1 MKIAYLCCSRF
12 YGGVEKIVIDSLNE
26 LCKSEQ
32 MALIV
37 PARCEFLQ
45 HLDARVQIYQ
55 YKSRDKRYNPF
66 LFAEIYRFLRSGG
79 FEILHS
85 HGAKAA
91 QIGFV
96 VEKFL
101 SLKLV
106 ATKHNDRKAP
116 VFDRVQNVIAASR
129 KVATTI
135 NHAAK
140 VIYFGIEP
148 RREFVNH
155 EIFARCKDAEG
166 AANINFKDEKNASEG
181 GDTGFDKKKIADARN
196 YSAGEADTSQNAART
211 TFAPQD
217 TAKGTD
223 VSQNMAGAVFASQD
237 TPSRARVSQDRA
249 LDADASQNKT
259 GSVFV
264 SQKGA
269 NAAAENFK
277 FSIVAVGRL
286 DKIKG
291 FDLLI
296 RAASELKFD
305 FELKIYGQGGER
317 QNLQNLIDS
326 LNLRDHVRL
335 GFCDDVAAAL
345 AASHLHVISSR
356 KEGFPVILI
365 EGIFY
370 SPVLISTRVG
380 GISEILSEEFLCEAA
395 DLGVKIDEIYRT
407 YGKSAWAFAQKHAKF
422 KQTLT
427 LQNYI
432 SSLKNYYEE
441 LLCKA

>member
-32 MALIV
+32 AALIV

-45 HLDARVQIYQ
+45 RLDARVQIYQ

-66 LFAEIYRFLRSGG
+66 LFAEIYRFLRSGR

-101 SLKLV
+101 NLKLV

-116 VFDRVQNVIAASR
+116 VFDRVRNVIAASR

-166 AANINFKDEKNASEG
+166 AANRALER
-181 GDTGFDKKKIADARN
+181 KKDARGD
-196 YSAGEADTSQNAART
+196 SAGG
-211 TFAPQD
+211 TFA
-217 TAKGTD
+217 
-223 VSQNMAGAVFASQD
+223 SQNMAGE
-237 TPSRARVSQDRA
+237 ARVSQDRA

-259 GSVFV
+259 SSVFV
-264 SQKGA
+264 SQQGA

-296 RAASELKFD
+296 HAASELKFD

-317 QNLQNLIDS
+317 QNLKNLIDS
-326 LNLRDHVRL
+326 LNLRDRVRL
-335 GFCDDVAAAL
+335 CGFCDDVAAAL
-345 AASHLHVISSR
+345 SASHLHVISSR

-380 GISEILSEEFLCEAA
+380 GISEILSEEFLYEAA

-407 YGKSAWAFAQKHAKF
+407 YGKSVRAFAQKHAGL

-441 LLCKA
+441 LLCEA

>member
-32 MALIV
+32 AALIV

-45 HLDARVQIYQ
+45 RLDARVQIYE

-66 LFAEIYRFLRSGG
+66 LFTEIYRFLRSGG

-101 SLKLV
+101 NLKLV

-116 VFDRVQNVIAASR
+116 VFDRVRNVIAASR

-148 RREFVNH
+148 QQEFANH
-155 EIFARCKDAEG
+155 EILAFCKDTEG
-166 AANINFKDEKNASEG
+166 AANEALKETK
-181 GDTGFDKKKIADARN
+181 DARGD
-196 YSAGEADTSQNAART
+196 SAGAANTSQNMT
-211 TFAPQD
+211 
-217 TAKGTD
+217 GT
-223 VSQNMAGAVFASQD
+223 VFASQD
-237 TPSRARVSQDRA
+237 TPDGASVSQDRA
-249 LDADASQNKT
+249 FDADASQNKT
-259 GSVFV
+259 SSIFV
-264 SQKGA
+264 SQQGVS
-269 NAAAENFK
+269 AAAGNFK

-296 RAASELKFD
+296 HAASELKFD

-326 LNLRDHVRL
+326 LKLQDRVRL
-335 GFCDDVAAAL
+335 CGFCDDVAAAL
-345 AASHLHVISSR
+345 SASHLHVISSR

-380 GISEILSEEFLCEAA
+380 GISEILSEEFLYEAA

-407 YGKSAWAFAQKHAKF
+407 YGKSVRAFAQKHAGL

-432 SSLKNYYEE
+432 NSLKNYYEE
-441 LLCKA
+441 LLCEA

>member
-32 MALIV
+32 TALIV
-37 PARCEFLQ
+37 PDRCEFLQ
-45 HLDARVQIYQ
+45 RLDARVQIYQ

-116 VFDRVQNVIAASR
+116 VFDRVRNVIAASR

-166 AANINFKDEKNASEG
+166 AANRALER
-181 GDTGFDKKKIADARN
+181 KKDARDDST
-196 YSAGEADTSQNAART
+196 SAVG
-211 TFAPQD
+211 APQ
-217 TAKGTD
+217 
-223 VSQNMAGAVFASQD
+223 NIAGAAFASQD
-237 TPSRARVSQDRA
+237 TP

-326 LNLRDHVRL
+326 LKLQDRVRL
-335 GFCDDVAAAL
+335 CGFCDDVAAAL
-345 AASHLHVISSR
+345 SASHLHVISSR

-380 GISEILSEEFLCEAA
+380 GIPEILDEEFLYNVENLS
-395 DLGVKIDEIYRT
+395 DKIYEIYTEYEKFVRDFF
-407 YGKSAWAFAQKHAKF
+407 KKHVGF
-422 KQTLT
+422 RDILR

-432 SSLKNYYEE
+432 TFLKKYYEE
-441 LLCKA
+441 LD

>member
-26 LCKSEQ
+26 LCKSAQ
-32 MALIV
+32 TALIV
-37 PARCEFLQ
+37 PDRCEFLQ
-45 HLDARVQIYQ
+45 RLDARVQIYQ

-96 VEKFL
+96 IEKFL
-101 SLKLV
+101 NLKLV

-116 VFDRVQNVIAASR
+116 VFDRVRNVIAASR

-148 RREFVNH
+148 RPEFANRE
-155 EIFARCKDAEG
+155 IYMRCKDVEG
-166 AANINFKDEKNASEG
+166 AANEAPKETKDACSDSASG
-181 GDTGFDKKKIADARN
+181 
-196 YSAGEADTSQNAART
+196 
-211 TFAPQD
+211 TFAPQ
-217 TAKGTD
+217 
-223 VSQNMAGAVFASQD
+223 NMTGVAFASQD
-237 TPSRARVSQDRA
+237 TP

-335 GFCDDVAAAL
+335 CGFCDDVAAAL
-345 AASHLHVISSR
+345 SASHLHVISSR

-365 EGIFY
+365 EGVFY
-370 SPVLISTRVG
+370 SPVLISTRAG
-380 GISEILSEEFLCEAA
+380 GISEILSEEFLCEAV
-395 DLGVKIDEIYRT
+395 DLGAKIDEIYRT
-407 YGKSAWAFAQKHAKF
+407 YGKYARAFAQKHAKF

-441 LLCKA
+441 LLCEA

>member
-26 LCKSEQ
+26 LCKSEHA
-32 MALIV
+32 ALIV
-37 PARCEFLQ
+37 PDRCEFLQ
-45 HLDARVQIYQ
+45 RLDARVQIYQ

-116 VFDRVQNVIAASR
+116 VFDRVRNVIAASY

-148 RREFVNH
+148 RQEFANH
-155 EIFARCKDAEG
+155 EIFARCKDADG
-166 AANINFKDEKNASEG
+166 TANMAPEETK
-181 GDTGFDKKKIADARN
+181 DARGD
-196 YSAGEADTSQNAART
+196 SAGG
-211 TFAPQD
+211 TFA
-217 TAKGTD
+217 
-223 VSQNMAGAVFASQD
+223 SQNMAGTVFASQD
-237 TPSRARVSQDRA
+237 TPSGGRVSQDTA
-249 LDADASQNKT
+249 FNADASQNKT
-259 GSVFV
+259 SSAFV

-269 NAAAENFK
+269 SAAAENFK

-326 LNLRDHVRL
+326 LNLQDRVRL
-335 GFCDDVAAAL
+335 CGFCDDVAAAL
-345 AASHLHVISSR
+345 SASHLHVISSR

-380 GISEILSEEFLCEAA
+380 GISEILSEEFLYEAA
-395 DLGVKIDEIYRT
+395 DLGAKIDEIYRT
-407 YGKSAWAFAQKHAKF
+407 YGKSARAFAQKRAGL

-432 SSLKNYYEE
+432 NSLKNYYEE
-441 LLCKA
+441 LLCEA

>member
-32 MALIV
+32 TALIV
-37 PARCEFLQ
+37 PDRCEFLQ
-45 HLDARVQIYQ
+45 RLDARVQIYQ

-116 VFDRVQNVIAASR
+116 VFDRVRNVIAASR

-148 RREFVNH
+148 RREFANH
-155 EIFARCKDAEG
+155 EILARCKDVDDT
-166 AANINFKDEKNASEG
+166 ANMAPKETK
-181 GDTGFDKKKIADARN
+181 DARGD
-196 YSAGEADTSQNAART
+196 SAGTADTSQNMTGAA
-211 TFAPQD
+211 
-217 TAKGTD
+217 
-223 VSQNMAGAVFASQD
+223 FASQD
-237 TPSRARVSQDRA
+237 TP

-269 NAAAENFK
+269 NAVAENFK

-296 RAASELKFD
+296 HAASELKFD

-326 LNLRDHVRL
+326 LNLQDRVRL
-335 GFCDDVAAAL
+335 CGFCDDVAAAL
-345 AASHLHVISSR
+345 SASHLHVISSR

-370 SPVLISTRVG
+370 SPVLISTRAG
-380 GISEILSEEFLCEAA
+380 GISEILSEEFLCEAE
-395 DLGVKIDEIYRT
+395 DLGAKIDEIYRT
-407 YGKSAWAFAQKHAKF
+407 YGKSARAFAQKHAGL

-441 LLCKA
+441 LLCEA

>member
-32 MALIV
+32 TALIV
-37 PARCEFLQ
+37 PDRCEFLQ
-45 HLDARVQIYQ
+45 RLDARVQIYQ

-66 LFAEIYRFLRSGG
+66 LFVEIYRFLRSGG

-116 VFDRVQNVIAASR
+116 VFDRVRNVIAASR

-148 RREFVNH
+148 RREFTNH
-155 EIFARCKDAEG
+155 EIFARCKDTEG
-166 AANINFKDEKNASEG
+166 AANEASKETKDAC
-181 GDTGFDKKKIADARN
+181 GD
-196 YSAGEADTSQNAART
+196 SAGVAGA
-211 TFAPQD
+211 
-217 TAKGTD
+217 
-223 VSQNMAGAVFASQD
+223 SQNMTGVAFASQD
-237 TPSRARVSQDRA
+237 TPGGASMSQDRA
-249 LDADASQNKT
+249 FDADASQKKAS
-259 GSVFV
+259 SVFV
-264 SQKGA
+264 SQQGA
-269 NAAAENFK
+269 SAESENFK

-326 LNLRDHVRL
+326 LNLQDRVRL
-335 GFCDDVAAAL
+335 CGFCDDVAAAL
-345 AASHLHVISSR
+345 AAAHLHVISSR

-370 SPVLISTRVG
+370 SPVLISTRAG
-380 GISEILSEEFLCEAA
+380 GIPEILDEEFLYNTENLS
-395 DLGVKIDEIYRT
+395 DKIYEIYT
-407 YGKSAWAFAQKHAKF
+407 EYEKF
-422 KQTLT
+422 VRDFFKKPVGFRDILR

-432 SSLKNYYEE
+432 TFLKKYYEE
-441 LLCKA
+441 LD

>member
-32 MALIV
+32 TALIV

-45 HLDARVQIYQ
+45 RLDARVQIYQ

-116 VFDRVQNVIAASR
+116 VFNRVRNVIAASR

-148 RREFVNH
+148 RREFANH
-155 EIFARCKDAEG
+155 EIFACCKDAEG
-166 AANINFKDEKNASEG
+166 AANRALERKKDERGDSAGTTDTLQNTAGVAFVPQDTPGGASMSQDRVFDASMSQKNAS
-181 GDTGFDKKKIADARN
+181 TA
-196 YSAGEADTSQNAART
+196 AG
-211 TFAPQD
+211 
-217 TAKGTD
+217 
-223 VSQNMAGAVFASQD
+223 
-237 TPSRARVSQDRA
+237 
-249 LDADASQNKT
+249 
-259 GSVFV
+259 
-264 SQKGA
+264 
-269 NAAAENFK
+269 NFK

-296 RAASELKFD
+296 RAVSELKFD

-326 LNLRDHVRL
+326 LNLKDHVRL
-335 GFCDDVAAAL
+335 CGFCDDVAAVL
-345 AASHLHVISSR
+345 STSHLHVISSR

-370 SPVLISTRVG
+370 SPVLISTRAG

-395 DLGVKIDEIYRT
+395 DLGAKIDEIYRT
-407 YGKSAWAFAQKHAKF
+407 YGKYARAFAQKHAVL

-441 LLCKA
+441 LLCEA

>member
-26 LCKSEQ
+26 LCKSEHA
-32 MALIV
+32 ALIV
-37 PARCEFLQ
+37 PDRCEFLQ
-45 HLDARVQIYQ
+45 RLDARVQIYQ

-66 LFAEIYRFLRSGG
+66 LFVEIYRFLRSGG

-116 VFDRVQNVIAASR
+116 VFDRVRNVIAASR

-148 RREFVNH
+148 RREFVNY
-155 EIFARCKDAEG
+155 EICTRCKDTED
-166 AANINFKDEKNASEG
+166 AANRVLERKKDER
-181 GDTGFDKKKIADARN
+181 GD
-196 YSAGEADTSQNAART
+196 SAGTADT
-211 TFAPQD
+211 
-217 TAKGTD
+217 
-223 VSQNMAGAVFASQD
+223 SQNMAGAAFASQD
-237 TPSRARVSQDRA
+237 TPSEARVSQDRA
-249 LDADASQNKT
+249 LDADASLNKT

-264 SQKGA
+264 SQQGVS
-269 NAAAENFK
+269 AAAENFK

-296 RAASELKFD
+296 RAVSELKFD

-326 LNLRDHVRL
+326 LKLQDRVRL
-335 GFCDDVAAAL
+335 CGFCDDVAAAL
-345 AASHLHVISSR
+345 SASHLHVISSR

-380 GISEILSEEFLCEAA
+380 GISEILSEEFLYEAA

-407 YGKSAWAFAQKHAKF
+407 YGKYVRAFAQKHAEF

-432 SSLKNYYEE
+432 NSLKNYYEE
-441 LLCKA
+441 LLCEA

>member
-32 MALIV
+32 VALIV

-45 HLDARVQIYQ
+45 RLDARVQIYQ

-66 LFAEIYRFLRSGG
+66 LFAEIYRFLRSSG

-96 VEKFL
+96 IEKFL
-101 SLKLV
+101 NLKLV

-116 VFDRVQNVIAASR
+116 VFDRVRNVIAASR

-148 RREFVNH
+148 RQEFANRE
-155 EIFARCKDAEG
+155 IYARCKDAEG
-166 AANINFKDEKNASEG
+166 AANRALERKKDACGDSDDAAGAS
-181 GDTGFDKKKIADARN
+181 
-196 YSAGEADTSQNAART
+196 
-211 TFAPQD
+211 QD
-217 TAKGTD
+217 
-223 VSQNMAGAVFASQD
+223 MAGAAFASQD
-237 TPSRARVSQDRA
+237 TP

-296 RAASELKFD
+296 RAVSELKFN

-326 LNLRDHVRL
+326 LKLQDRVRL
-335 GFCDDVAAAL
+335 CGFCDDVAAAL

-370 SPVLISTRVG
+370 SPVLISTHVG
-380 GISEILSEEFLCEAA
+380 GISEILSEEFLYEAA
-395 DLGVKIDEIYRT
+395 DLGAKIDEIYRT
-407 YGKSAWAFAQKHAKF
+407 YGKYARTFAQKHAKF

-441 LLCKA
+441 LLCEA

>member
-32 MALIV
+32 AALIV
-37 PARCEFLQ
+37 PDRCEFLQ
-45 HLDARVQIYQ
+45 RLDARVQIYQ

-66 LFAEIYRFLRSGG
+66 LFTEIYRFLRSGG

-116 VFDRVQNVIAASR
+116 VFDRVRNVIAASR

-148 RREFVNH
+148 RREFANH
-155 EIFARCKDAEG
+155 EILARCKDAEG
-166 AANINFKDEKNASEG
+166 AANRALER
-181 GDTGFDKKKIADARN
+181 KKDARGD
-196 YSAGEADTSQNAART
+196 SAGG
-211 TFAPQD
+211 TFA
-217 TAKGTD
+217 
-223 VSQNMAGAVFASQD
+223 SQNMAGE
-237 TPSRARVSQDRA
+237 ARVSQDRA

-264 SQKGA
+264 SQQGA
-269 NAAAENFK
+269 SAAAENFK

-326 LNLRDHVRL
+326 LKLQDRVRL
-335 GFCDDVAAAL
+335 CGFCDDVAAAL

-380 GISEILSEEFLCEAA
+380 GISEILSEEFLYEPAN
-395 DLGVKIDEIYRT
+395 LGAKIDEIYRT
-407 YGKSAWAFAQKHAKF
+407 YGKSVRAFAQKHAKF

-432 SSLKNYYEE
+432 NSLKNYYEE

>member
-32 MALIV
+32 VALIV
-37 PARCEFLQ
+37 PDRCEFLQ
-45 HLDARVQIYQ
+45 RLDARVQIYQ

-66 LFAEIYRFLRSGG
+66 LFVEIYRFLRSGG

-116 VFDRVQNVIAASR
+116 VFDRVRNVIAASR

-135 NHAAK
+135 NHSAK

-166 AANINFKDEKNASEG
+166 AANRALERKKDERGDSASAVG
-181 GDTGFDKKKIADARN
+181 A
-196 YSAGEADTSQNAART
+196 SQ
-211 TFAPQD
+211 D
-217 TAKGTD
+217 
-223 VSQNMAGAVFASQD
+223 MAGAAFASQGA
-237 TPSRARVSQDRA
+237 PSEARVSQDRA

-259 GSVFV
+259 SGVFV
-264 SQKGA
+264 SQQGA
-269 NAAAENFK
+269 SAAAENFK

-326 LNLRDHVRL
+326 LKLQDRVQL
-335 GFCDDVAAAL
+335 CGFCDDVAAAL
-345 AASHLHVISSR
+345 SASHLHVISSR

-380 GISEILSEEFLCEAA
+380 GISEILSEEFLYEAA
-395 DLGVKIDEIYRT
+395 DLGAKIDEIYRT
-407 YGKSAWAFAQKHAKF
+407 YGKYARAFAQKHAKF

>member
-32 MALIV
+32 AALIV
-37 PARCEFLQ
+37 PDRCEFLQ
-45 HLDARVQIYQ
+45 RLDARVQIYQ

-66 LFAEIYRFLRSGG
+66 LFVEIYRFLRSGG

-116 VFDRVQNVIAASR
+116 VFDRVRNVIAASR

-135 NHAAK
+135 NHVAK

-148 RREFVNH
+148 RREFANH
-155 EIFARCKDAEG
+155 EILARCKDAEG
-166 AANINFKDEKNASEG
+166 AANMAPKETKNAC
-181 GDTGFDKKKIADARN
+181 GD
-196 YSAGEADTSQNAART
+196 SASAM
-211 TFAPQD
+211 FA
-217 TAKGTD
+217 
-223 VSQNMAGAVFASQD
+223 SQNMVGATFASQN
-237 TPSRARVSQDRA
+237 TPSGARVSQDRA
-249 LDADASQNKT
+249 LDADSSQNKT
-259 GSVFV
+259 SNVFV
-264 SQKGA
+264 SQQGA
-269 NAAAENFK
+269 SAAAENFK

-305 FELKIYGQGGER
+305 FELKIYGQGDER

-326 LNLRDHVRL
+326 LKLQDRVRL
-335 GFCDDVAAAL
+335 CGFCDDVAAAL
-345 AASHLHVISSR
+345 SASHLHVISSR

-370 SPVLISTRVG
+370 SPVLISTRAG

-395 DLGVKIDEIYRT
+395 DLGAKIDEIYCT
-407 YGKSAWAFAQKHAKF
+407 YGKSARAFAQKHAGL

-441 LLCKA
+441 LLCEA

>member
-32 MALIV
+32 AALIV

-45 HLDARVQIYQ
+45 RLDARVQIYQ

-116 VFDRVQNVIAASR
+116 VFDRVRNVIAASR

-148 RREFVNH
+148 RREFANH
-155 EIFARCKDAEG
+155 EILARCKGAEG
-166 AANINFKDEKNASEG
+166 AVNRALERKKDER
-181 GDTGFDKKKIADARN
+181 DD
-196 YSAGEADTSQNAART
+196 SAGG
-211 TFAPQD
+211 TFA
-217 TAKGTD
+217 
-223 VSQNMAGAVFASQD
+223 SQNMAGAAFASQD
-237 TPSRARVSQDRA
+237 AA
-249 LDADASQNKT
+249 FDADASQNKT
-259 GSVFV
+259 SSVFV
-264 SQKGA
+264 SQQSA
-269 NAAAENFK
+269 NAEPENFK

-305 FELKIYGQGGER
+305 FELQIYGQGSER

-326 LNLRDHVRL
+326 LKLQDHVRL
-335 GFCDDVAAAL
+335 CGFCDDVAAAL
-345 AASHLHVISSR
+345 SASHLHVISSR

-380 GISEILSEEFLCEAA
+380 GISEILSEEFLYEAA
-395 DLGVKIDEIYRT
+395 DLGAKIDEIYRT
-407 YGKSAWAFAQKHAKF
+407 YGKYARTFAQKHAKF
-422 KQTLT
+422 RQTLT

-441 LLCKA
+441 LLCEA

>member
-32 MALIV
+32 TALIV

-45 HLDARVQIYQ
+45 RLDARVQIYE

-66 LFAEIYRFLRSGG
+66 LFVEIYRFLRSGG

-101 SLKLV
+101 NLKLV

-116 VFDRVQNVIAASR
+116 VFDRVRNVIAASR

-148 RREFVNH
+148 RREFANH
-155 EIFARCKDAEG
+155 EILARCKDTES
-166 AANINFKDEKNASEG
+166 AANEAIKEIKNARS
-181 GDTGFDKKKIADARN
+181 D
-196 YSAGEADTSQNAART
+196 SAS
-211 TFAPQD
+211 
-217 TAKGTD
+217 TAG
-223 VSQNMAGAVFASQD
+223 VSQNMAGVAFSSQNTPGGAD
-237 TPSRARVSQDRA
+237 TSQDRA
-249 LDADASQNKT
+249 FDADVSQNKT

-264 SQKGA
+264 SQQGA
-269 NAAAENFK
+269 SAAAENFK

-296 RAASELKFD
+296 RAASELKFN

-326 LNLRDHVRL
+326 LNLQDRVRL
-335 GFCDDVAAAL
+335 CGFCDDVAAAL
-345 AASHLHVISSR
+345 SASHLHVISSR

-380 GISEILSEEFLCEAA
+380 GISEILSEEFLYEPAN
-395 DLGVKIDEIYRT
+395 LGAKIDEIYRT
-407 YGKSAWAFAQKHAKF
+407 YGKYARAFAQKHAKF

-441 LLCKA
+441 LLCEA

>member
-32 MALIV
+32 AALIV

-45 HLDARVQIYQ
+45 RLDARVQIYQ

-101 SLKLV
+101 NLKLV

-116 VFDRVQNVIAASR
+116 VFDRVRNVIAASR

-148 RREFVNH
+148 RQEFVNH
-155 EIFARCKDAEG
+155 EILARCKDAEG
-166 AANINFKDEKNASEG
+166 AANMAPKEATCD
-181 GDTGFDKKKIADARN
+181 D
-196 YSAGEADTSQNAART
+196 SAGG
-211 TFAPQD
+211 TFA
-217 TAKGTD
+217 
-223 VSQNMAGAVFASQD
+223 SQNMTGIVFASQD
-237 TPSRARVSQDRA
+237 TP

-259 GSVFV
+259 SSVFV
-264 SQKGA
+264 SQQGA

-296 RAASELKFD
+296 HAASELKFD

-317 QNLQNLIDS
+317 QNLKNLIDS
-326 LNLRDHVRL
+326 LNLRDRVRL
-335 GFCDDVAAAL
+335 CGFCDDVAAAL
-345 AASHLHVISSR
+345 SASHLHVISSR

-395 DLGVKIDEIYRT
+395 DLGAKINEIYRA
-407 YGKSAWAFAQKHAKF
+407 YGKYARAFAQKHAGL

-432 SSLKNYYEE
+432 SLLKNYYEE
-441 LLCKA
+441 LLCEA

>member
-32 MALIV
+32 AALIV

-45 HLDARVQIYQ
+45 RLDARVQIYQ

-101 SLKLV
+101 NLKLV

-148 RREFVNH
+148 RREFANS
-155 EIFARCKDAEG
+155 EIYVRCKDAEG
-166 AANINFKDEKNASEG
+166 GASEAPEE
-181 GDTGFDKKKIADARN
+181 TKDARGD
-196 YSAGEADTSQNAART
+196 SAGVAGA
-211 TFAPQD
+211 
-217 TAKGTD
+217 
-223 VSQNMAGAVFASQD
+223 SQNMTGVAFASQD
-237 TPSRARVSQDRA
+237 TPGGTGVSQDRA
-249 LDADASQNKT
+249 FDASM
-259 GSVFV
+259 
-264 SQKGA
+264 SQKNA
-269 NAAAENFK
+269 NAEAGNFK
-277 FSIVAVGRL
+277 FNIVAVGRL

-296 RAASELKFD
+296 RAVNELKFD

-326 LNLRDHVRL
+326 LNLQDHVRL
-335 GFCDDVAAAL
+335 CGFCDDVAAAL

-380 GISEILSEEFLCEAA
+380 GISEILSEEFLYEAA
-395 DLGVKIDEIYRT
+395 DLGAKIDEIYRD
-407 YGKSAWAFAQKHAKF
+407 YGKYVHAFAQKHAGL

-441 LLCKA
+441 LLCEA

>member
-32 MALIV
+32 AALIV

-45 HLDARVQIYQ
+45 RLDARVQIYE

-101 SLKLV
+101 NLKLV

-116 VFDRVQNVIAASR
+116 VFDRVRNVIAASR

-155 EIFARCKDAEG
+155 EILARCKDTEG
-166 AANINFKDEKNASEG
+166 AANEALKEIKNAR
-181 GDTGFDKKKIADARN
+181 GD
-196 YSAGEADTSQNAART
+196 SAG
-211 TFAPQD
+211 
-217 TAKGTD
+217 
-223 VSQNMAGAVFASQD
+223 VAGASQD
-237 TPSRARVSQDRA
+237 TPSAAFASQDTLSGARVSQDRA
-249 LDADASQNKT
+249 FDADASQNKT
-259 GSVFV
+259 SSVFV
-264 SQKGA
+264 SQQGVNTEA
-269 NAAAENFK
+269 GNFK

-326 LNLRDHVRL
+326 LKLQDHVRL
-335 GFCDDVAAAL
+335 CGFCDDVAAAL
-345 AASHLHVISSR
+345 AAAHLHVISSR

-370 SPVLISTRVG
+370 SPVLISTRAG

-395 DLGVKIDEIYRT
+395 DLGAKIDEIYRA
-407 YGKSAWAFAQKHAKF
+407 YGKYARAFAQKHAVL

-441 LLCKA
+441 LLCEA

>member
-26 LCKSEQ
+26 LCKSEHT
-32 MALIV
+32 ALIV
-37 PARCEFLQ
+37 PDRCEFLQ
-45 HLDARVQIYQ
+45 RLDARVQIYE

-148 RREFVNH
+148 QQEFANH

-166 AANINFKDEKNASEG
+166 AANVASKKTKG
-181 GDTGFDKKKIADARN
+181 ARGD
-196 YSAGEADTSQNAART
+196 SAGTADTSQ
-211 TFAPQD
+211 D
-217 TAKGTD
+217 TPGVA
-223 VSQNMAGAVFASQD
+223 FASQD
-237 TPSRARVSQDRA
+237 TPDRASVSQDRA

-259 GSVFV
+259 SSVFV
-264 SQKGA
+264 SQQGA
-269 NAAAENFK
+269 NAAAGNFK

-296 RAASELKFD
+296 RAASELKFN

-326 LNLRDHVRL
+326 LKLQDRVRL
-335 GFCDDVAAAL
+335 CGFCDDVAAAL

-395 DLGVKIDEIYRT
+395 DLGAKIDEIYRT
-407 YGKSAWAFAQKHAKF
+407 YGKYAWAFAQKHAVL

-441 LLCKA
+441 LLCEA

>member
-26 LCKSEQ
+26 LCKSEHA
-32 MALIV
+32 ALIV
-37 PARCEFLQ
+37 PDRCEFLQ
-45 HLDARVQIYQ
+45 RLDARVQIYE

-101 SLKLV
+101 NLKLV

-116 VFDRVQNVIAASR
+116 VFDRVRNVIAASR

-166 AANINFKDEKNASEG
+166 AANRALEGEKDAC
-181 GDTGFDKKKIADARN
+181 GD
-196 YSAGEADTSQNAART
+196 SACVAG
-211 TFAPQD
+211 
-217 TAKGTD
+217 
-223 VSQNMAGAVFASQD
+223 VSQNMAGVAFASQNMAGEA
-237 TPSRARVSQDRA
+237 SVSQDRA
-249 LDADASQNKT
+249 FDADVSQNKT
-259 GSVFV
+259 SIVFV
-264 SQKGA
+264 SQQGA
-269 NAAAENFK
+269 SAAAENFK

-326 LNLRDHVRL
+326 LNLQDRVRL
-335 GFCDDVAAAL
+335 CGFCDDVAAAL
-345 AASHLHVISSR
+345 SASHLHVISSR

-395 DLGVKIDEIYRT
+395 DLGAKIDEIYRT
-407 YGKSAWAFAQKHAKF
+407 YGEYARAFAQKHAGF

-441 LLCKA
+441 LLCEA

>member
-32 MALIV
+32 TALIV

-45 HLDARVQIYQ
+45 SLDARVQIYQ

-116 VFDRVQNVIAASR
+116 VFDRVRNVIAASR

-148 RREFVNH
+148 RPEFVNR
-155 EIFARCKDAEG
+155 EIFARCKDTEG
-166 AANINFKDEKNASEG
+166 AANVAPKETNGAR
-181 GDTGFDKKKIADARN
+181 GD
-196 YSAGEADTSQNAART
+196 SAGVA
-211 TFAPQD
+211 
-217 TAKGTD
+217 G
-223 VSQNMAGAVFASQD
+223 VSQNMADAAFALQD
-237 TPSRARVSQDRA
+237 MPGGVGVLQDRA
-249 LDADASQNKT
+249 FDASM
-259 GSVFV
+259 
-264 SQKGA
+264 SQKNA

-296 RAASELKFD
+296 RAASELKFN

-317 QNLQNLIDS
+317 QNLQNLID
-326 LNLRDHVRL
+326 LLKLQDRVRL
-335 GFCDDVAAAL
+335 CGFCDDVAAAL
-345 AASHLHVISSR
+345 SASHLHVISSR

-380 GISEILSEEFLCEAA
+380 GISEILSEEFLYEAA
-395 DLGVKIDEIYRT
+395 DLSDKIDEIYRT
-407 YGKSAWAFAQKHAKF
+407 YGKYAQAFAQKHAGL

-441 LLCKA
+441 LLCEA

>member
-32 MALIV
+32 AALIV
-37 PARCEFLQ
+37 PDRCEFLQ
-45 HLDARVQIYQ
+45 RLDARVQIYE

-116 VFDRVQNVIAASR
+116 VFDRVRNVIAASR

-166 AANINFKDEKNASEG
+166 AANRALER
-181 GDTGFDKKKIADARN
+181 KKDARDD
-196 YSAGEADTSQNAART
+196 SASAVG
-211 TFAPQD
+211 APQ
-217 TAKGTD
+217 
-223 VSQNMAGAVFASQD
+223 NIAGAAFASQD
-237 TPSRARVSQDRA
+237 TP

-259 GSVFV
+259 SSVFV

-269 NAAAENFK
+269 NTAAENFK

-317 QNLQNLIDS
+317 QNLQNLINS
-326 LNLRDHVRL
+326 LNLQDRVRL
-335 GFCDDVAAAL
+335 CGFCDDVAAAL

-380 GISEILSEEFLCEAA
+380 GIPEILDEEFLYNVENLS
-395 DLGVKIDEIYRT
+395 DKIYEIYTEYEKFVRDFF
-407 YGKSAWAFAQKHAKF
+407 KKHVGF
-422 KQTLT
+422 RDILR

-432 SSLKNYYEE
+432 TFLKKYYEE
-441 LLCKA
+441 LD

>member
-26 LCKSEQ
+26 LCKSEHT
-32 MALIV
+32 ALIV
-37 PARCEFLQ
+37 PDRCEFLQ
-45 HLDARVQIYQ
+45 RLDARVQIYQ

-66 LFAEIYRFLRSGG
+66 LFAEIYRFLHSGG

-101 SLKLV
+101 NLKLV

-116 VFDRVQNVIAASR
+116 VFDRVRNVIAASR

-155 EIFARCKDAEG
+155 EILARCKDAEG
-166 AANINFKDEKNASEG
+166 AANVAPKETK
-181 GDTGFDKKKIADARN
+181 DARGD
-196 YSAGEADTSQNAART
+196 SAGVAGA
-211 TFAPQD
+211 
-217 TAKGTD
+217 
-223 VSQNMAGAVFASQD
+223 SQNMAGVAFASQD
-237 TPSRARVSQDRA
+237 TPGVARVSQDRA

-259 GSVFV
+259 SSVFV
-264 SQKGA
+264 SQQGA
-269 NAAAENFK
+269 NAAAGNFK

-326 LNLRDHVRL
+326 LKLQDRVRL
-335 GFCDDVAAAL
+335 CGFCDDVAAVL

-380 GISEILSEEFLCEAA
+380 GIPEILDEEFLYNVENLS
-395 DLGVKIDEIYRT
+395 DKIYEIYT
-407 YGKSAWAFAQKHAKF
+407 EYEKFVGDFCKKHVGF
-422 KQTLT
+422 RDILR

-432 SSLKNYYEE
+432 TFLKKYYEE
-441 LLCKA
+441 LD

>member
-1 MKIAYLCCSRF
+1 MRIAYLCCSRF

-32 MALIV
+32 AALIV

-45 HLDARVQIYQ
+45 RLDARVQIYQ

-66 LFAEIYRFLRSGG
+66 LFAEIYRFLRSGR

-101 SLKLV
+101 NLKLV

-116 VFDRVQNVIAASR
+116 VFDRVRNVIAASR

-166 AANINFKDEKNASEG
+166 AANRALER
-181 GDTGFDKKKIADARN
+181 KKDARGD
-196 YSAGEADTSQNAART
+196 SAGG
-211 TFAPQD
+211 TFA
-217 TAKGTD
+217 
-223 VSQNMAGAVFASQD
+223 SQNMAGE
-237 TPSRARVSQDRA
+237 ARVSQDRA

-259 GSVFV
+259 SSVFV
-264 SQKGA
+264 SQQGA

-296 RAASELKFD
+296 HAASELKFD

-317 QNLQNLIDS
+317 QNLKNLIDS
-326 LNLRDHVRL
+326 LNLRDRVRL
-335 GFCDDVAAAL
+335 CGFCDDVAAAL
-345 AASHLHVISSR
+345 SASHLHVISSR

-380 GISEILSEEFLCEAA
+380 GISEILSEEFLYEAA

-407 YGKSAWAFAQKHAKF
+407 YGKSVRAFAQKHAGL

-441 LLCKA
+441 LLCEA

>member
-32 MALIV
+32 AALIV

-45 HLDARVQIYQ
+45 RLDARVQIYQ

-116 VFDRVQNVIAASR
+116 VFDRVRNVIAASR

-135 NHAAK
+135 NHATK

-148 RREFVNH
+148 RREFANH

-166 AANINFKDEKNASEG
+166 AANMALEETK
-181 GDTGFDKKKIADARN
+181 DAR
-196 YSAGEADTSQNAART
+196 SDSDAAAGASR
-211 TFAPQD
+211 
-217 TAKGTD
+217 
-223 VSQNMAGAVFASQD
+223 NMAGAAFASQD
-237 TPSRARVSQDRA
+237 TPF
-249 LDADASQNKT
+249 DADASQNKT
-259 GSVFV
+259 SSAFV
-264 SQKGA
+264 SQQGA

-335 GFCDDVAAAL
+335 CGFCDDVAAAL
-345 AASHLHVISSR
+345 AAAHLHVISSR

-370 SPVLISTRVG
+370 SPMLISTRVG
-380 GISEILSEEFLCEAA
+380 GISEILNEGFLYEAA
-395 DLGVKIDEIYRT
+395 DLSAKIDEIYRT
-407 YGKSAWAFAQKHAKF
+407 YGKYVRAFAQKHAVL

-441 LLCKA
+441 LLCEA

>member
-32 MALIV
+32 TALIV
-37 PARCEFLQ
+37 PDRCEFLQ
-45 HLDARVQIYQ
+45 RLDARVQIYQ

-66 LFAEIYRFLRSGG
+66 LFVEIYRFLRSGG

-116 VFDRVQNVIAASR
+116 VFDRVRNVIAASR

-148 RREFVNH
+148 RREFANH
-155 EIFARCKDAEG
+155 EILARCKDVDDT
-166 AANINFKDEKNASEG
+166 ANMAPKETK
-181 GDTGFDKKKIADARN
+181 DARGD
-196 YSAGEADTSQNAART
+196 SAGTADTSQNMTGAA
-211 TFAPQD
+211 
-217 TAKGTD
+217 
-223 VSQNMAGAVFASQD
+223 FASQD
-237 TPSRARVSQDRA
+237 TP

-269 NAAAENFK
+269 NAVAENFK

-296 RAASELKFD
+296 HAASELKFD

-326 LNLRDHVRL
+326 LNLQDRVRL
-335 GFCDDVAAAL
+335 CGFCDDVAAAL
-345 AASHLHVISSR
+345 SASHLHVISSR

-370 SPVLISTRVG
+370 SPVLISTRAG
-380 GISEILSEEFLCEAA
+380 GISEILSEEFLYEAA

-407 YGKSAWAFAQKHAKF
+407 YGKSARAFAQKHAKF

-441 LLCKA
+441 LLCEA

>member
-32 MALIV
+32 TALIV
-37 PARCEFLQ
+37 PDRCEFLQ
-45 HLDARVQIYQ
+45 RLDARVQIYQ

-66 LFAEIYRFLRSGG
+66 LFVEIYRFLRSGG

-116 VFDRVQNVIAASR
+116 VFDRVRNVIAASR

-148 RREFVNH
+148 RQEFANRE
-155 EIFARCKDAEG
+155 IYARCKDLEG
-166 AANINFKDEKNASEG
+166 AANEAPKETKDVRS
-181 GDTGFDKKKIADARN
+181 D
-196 YSAGEADTSQNAART
+196 SAG
-211 TFAPQD
+211 
-217 TAKGTD
+217 
-223 VSQNMAGAVFASQD
+223 VAGA
-237 TPSRARVSQDRA
+237 SQDRA
-249 LDADASQNKT
+249 FDADASQNKIS
-259 GSVFV
+259 SVFV
-264 SQKGA
+264 SQQGA
-269 NAAAENFK
+269 SAAAGNFK
-277 FSIVAVGRL
+277 FNIVAVGRL

-296 RAASELKFD
+296 RAVSELKFN

-326 LNLRDHVRL
+326 LKLQDRVRL
-335 GFCDDVAAAL
+335 CGFCDDIAAAL

-370 SPVLISTRVG
+370 SPVLISTRAG

-395 DLGVKIDEIYRT
+395 DLGAKIDEIYRT
-407 YGKSAWAFAQKHAKF
+407 YGKYARAFAQKHAGL

-441 LLCKA
+441 LLCEA

>member
-32 MALIV
+32 AALIV
-37 PARCEFLQ
+37 PDRCEFLQ
-45 HLDARVQIYQ
+45 RLDTRVQIYQ

-66 LFAEIYRFLRSGG
+66 LFAEIYRFLRSDG

-101 SLKLV
+101 NLKLV

-116 VFDRVQNVIAASR
+116 VFDRVRNVIAASR

-148 RREFVNH
+148 RREFANH
-155 EIFARCKDAEG
+155 KILARCKDAEG
-166 AANINFKDEKNASEG
+166 AADRALERKKDER
-181 GDTGFDKKKIADARN
+181 GD
-196 YSAGEADTSQNAART
+196 SAGG
-211 TFAPQD
+211 TFA
-217 TAKGTD
+217 
-223 VSQNMAGAVFASQD
+223 SQNMAGAVFASQD
-237 TPSRARVSQDRA
+237 TLSGAHMSQDRA

-259 GSVFV
+259 SGVFV
-264 SQKGA
+264 SQQGA
-269 NAAAENFK
+269 SAAAENFK

-296 RAASELKFD
+296 RAVSELKFD

-326 LNLRDHVRL
+326 LNLQNRVQL
-335 GFCDDVAAAL
+335 CGFCDDVAAAL
-345 AASHLHVISSR
+345 SASHLHVISSR

-380 GISEILSEEFLCEAA
+380 GISEILSEEFLYEAA

-407 YGKSAWAFAQKHAKF
+407 YGKSARAFAQKHAKF

-441 LLCKA
+441 LLCEA

>member
-26 LCKSEQ
+26 LCKSEHA
-32 MALIV
+32 ALIV
-37 PARCEFLQ
+37 PDRCEFLQ
-45 HLDARVQIYQ
+45 RLDARVQIYQ

-116 VFDRVQNVIAASR
+116 VFDRVRNVIAASR
-129 KVATTI
+129 KVAITI

-148 RREFVNH
+148 RREFANH
-155 EIFARCKDAEG
+155 EILARCKDAEG
-166 AANINFKDEKNASEG
+166 AANKALERKKDACGDSDDAAGASQDMAG
-181 GDTGFDKKKIADARN
+181 G
-196 YSAGEADTSQNAART
+196 
-211 TFAPQD
+211 TFA
-217 TAKGTD
+217 
-223 VSQNMAGAVFASQD
+223 SQNMAGEAS
-237 TPSRARVSQDRA
+237 VSQDRA
-249 LDADASQNKT
+249 FDADASQNKT
-259 GSVFV
+259 SIVFV
-264 SQKGA
+264 SQQGA
-269 NAAAENFK
+269 NAAAGNFK

-296 RAASELKFD
+296 RAASELKFN
-305 FELKIYGQGGER
+305 FELKIYGQGDER

-326 LNLRDHVRL
+326 LNLQDRVRL
-335 GFCDDVAAAL
+335 CGFCDDVAAAL
-345 AASHLHVISSR
+345 SASHLHVISSR

-380 GISEILSEEFLCEAA
+380 GISEILSEEFLYEAA
-395 DLGVKIDEIYRT
+395 DLSAKIDEIYRD
-407 YGKSAWAFAQKHAKF
+407 YGKYARPFAQKHAKF

-441 LLCKA
+441 LLCEA

>member
-32 MALIV
+32 TALIV
-37 PARCEFLQ
+37 PDRCEFLQ
-45 HLDARVQIYQ
+45 RLDARVQIYQ

-116 VFDRVQNVIAASR
+116 VFDRVRNVIAASR

-155 EIFARCKDAEG
+155 EIFARYKDAEG
-166 AANINFKDEKNASEG
+166 AANMAPKETK
-181 GDTGFDKKKIADARN
+181 DARGD
-196 YSAGEADTSQNAART
+196 SGSGTFASQNIA
-211 TFAPQD
+211 
-217 TAKGTD
+217 GT
-223 VSQNMAGAVFASQD
+223 VFASQD
-237 TPSRARVSQDRA
+237 TPSGARVSQDGA
-249 LDADASQNKT
+249 LDVDASQNKT
-259 GSVFV
+259 SSVFV
-264 SQKGA
+264 SQQGA
-269 NAAAENFK
+269 SAAAENFK

-305 FELKIYGQGGER
+305 FELKIYGHGGER

-326 LNLRDHVRL
+326 LKLQDRVRL
-335 GFCDDVAAAL
+335 CGFCDDVAAAL
-345 AASHLHVISSR
+345 SASHLHVISSR

-370 SPVLISTRVG
+370 SPVLISTRAG
-380 GISEILSEEFLCEAA
+380 GISEILSEEFLYEAA
-395 DLGVKIDEIYRT
+395 DLGAKIDEIYRT
-407 YGKSAWAFAQKHAKF
+407 YGKYVRAFAQKHAKF

-441 LLCKA
+441 LLCEA

>member
-32 MALIV
+32 AALIV

-45 HLDARVQIYQ
+45 RLDARVQIYE

-66 LFAEIYRFLRSGG
+66 LFVEIYRFLRSGG

-101 SLKLV
+101 NLKLV

-116 VFDRVQNVIAASR
+116 VFDRVRNVIAASR

-148 RREFVNH
+148 RREFENH
-155 EIFARCKDAEG
+155 EILARCKDLEG
-166 AANINFKDEKNASEG
+166 AANEALKETK
-181 GDTGFDKKKIADARN
+181 DARGD
-196 YSAGEADTSQNAART
+196 SAGAANTSQNMT
-211 TFAPQD
+211 
-217 TAKGTD
+217 GT
-223 VSQNMAGAVFASQD
+223 VFASQD
-237 TPSRARVSQDRA
+237 TPDGVSVSQDRA
-249 LDADASQNKT
+249 FDADASQNKT
-259 GSVFV
+259 SSIFV
-264 SQKGA
+264 SQQGVS
-269 NAAAENFK
+269 AAAGNFK

-296 RAASELKFD
+296 HAASELKFD

-326 LNLRDHVRL
+326 LKLQDRVRL
-335 GFCDDVAAAL
+335 CGFCDDVAAAL
-345 AASHLHVISSR
+345 SASHLHVISSR

-395 DLGVKIDEIYRT
+395 ALGAKIDEIYRT
-407 YGKSAWAFAQKHAKF
+407 YGKSARAFAQKHAKF

-441 LLCKA
+441 LLCEV

>member
-32 MALIV
+32 AALIV
-37 PARCEFLQ
+37 PDRCEFLQ
-45 HLDARVQIYQ
+45 RLDARVQIYQ

-66 LFAEIYRFLRSGG
+66 LFVEIYRFLRSGG

-101 SLKLV
+101 NLKLV

-116 VFDRVQNVIAASR
+116 VFDRVRNVIAASR

-148 RREFVNH
+148 RQEFANREIH
-155 EIFARCKDAEG
+155 ARCKDAEG
-166 AANINFKDEKNASEG
+166 AANRALERKKDACGDSDDAAGAS
-181 GDTGFDKKKIADARN
+181 
-196 YSAGEADTSQNAART
+196 
-211 TFAPQD
+211 QD
-217 TAKGTD
+217 
-223 VSQNMAGAVFASQD
+223 MAGAAFASQD
-237 TPSRARVSQDRA
+237 TP

-296 RAASELKFD
+296 RAVSELKFN

-326 LNLRDHVRL
+326 LKLQDRVRL
-335 GFCDDVAAAL
+335 CGFCDDVAAAL

-395 DLGVKIDEIYRT
+395 ALGAKIDEIYRT
-407 YGKSAWAFAQKHAKF
+407 YGKYARAFAQKHAGL

-441 LLCKA
+441 LLCEA

>member
-32 MALIV
+32 AALIV

-45 HLDARVQIYQ
+45 RLDARVQIYQ

-66 LFAEIYRFLRSGG
+66 LFVEIYRFLRSGG

-101 SLKLV
+101 NLKLV

-116 VFDRVQNVIAASR
+116 VFDRVRNVIAASR

-135 NHAAK
+135 NHATK

-148 RREFVNH
+148 RREFANR
-155 EIFARCKDAEG
+155 EICALCKDAEG
-166 AANINFKDEKNASEG
+166 AANEALKETKGAR
-181 GDTGFDKKKIADARN
+181 GDSTGVVGA
-196 YSAGEADTSQNAART
+196 
-211 TFAPQD
+211 
-217 TAKGTD
+217 
-223 VSQNMAGAVFASQD
+223 SQNMTGVAFASQD
-237 TPSRARVSQDRA
+237 TPSEAHVSQDRA
-249 LDADASQNKT
+249 FDADASQNKT

-264 SQKGA
+264 SQQGA

-296 RAASELKFD
+296 RAVSELKFD

-326 LNLRDHVRL
+326 LKLQDRVRL
-335 GFCDDVAAAL
+335 CGFCDDVAAAL

-370 SPVLISTRVG
+370 SPVLISTRAG
-380 GISEILSEEFLCEAA
+380 GISEILSEEFLYEPAN
-395 DLGVKIDEIYRT
+395 LGAKIDEIYRT
-407 YGKSAWAFAQKHAKF
+407 YGKYARAFAQKHAGL

-441 LLCKA
+441 LLCEA

>member
-26 LCKSEQ
+26 LCKSERV
-32 MALIV
+32 ALIV

-45 HLDARVQIYQ
+45 RLDARVQIYE

-101 SLKLV
+101 NLKLV

-116 VFDRVQNVIAASR
+116 VFDRVRNVIAASR

-148 RREFVNH
+148 RREFANH
-155 EIFARCKDAEG
+155 EILARCKDTES
-166 AANINFKDEKNASEG
+166 AADEALKETKDAC
-181 GDTGFDKKKIADARN
+181 GD
-196 YSAGEADTSQNAART
+196 SAGTADTSQNMTGVA
-211 TFAPQD
+211 
-217 TAKGTD
+217 
-223 VSQNMAGAVFASQD
+223 FASQD
-237 TPSRARVSQDRA
+237 TLDGASVSQDRA

-259 GSVFV
+259 SSVFV
-264 SQKGA
+264 SQQGA
-269 NAAAENFK
+269 NAEAGNFK

-326 LNLRDHVRL
+326 LNLQDRVRL
-335 GFCDDVAAAL
+335 CGFCDDVAAAL

-395 DLGVKIDEIYRT
+395 DLGAKIDEIYRT
-407 YGKSAWAFAQKHAKF
+407 YGKYARAFAQKHAVL

-441 LLCKA
+441 LLCEA

>member
-32 MALIV
+32 AALIV
-37 PARCEFLQ
+37 PDRCEFLQ
-45 HLDARVQIYQ
+45 RLDARVQIYQ

-66 LFAEIYRFLRSGG
+66 LFVEIYRFLRSGG

-101 SLKLV
+101 NLKLV

-116 VFDRVQNVIAASR
+116 VFDRVRNVIAASR

-148 RREFVNH
+148 RREFENH

-166 AANINFKDEKNASEG
+166 AANRALER
-181 GDTGFDKKKIADARN
+181 KKDARDD
-196 YSAGEADTSQNAART
+196 SASAVG
-211 TFAPQD
+211 APQ
-217 TAKGTD
+217 
-223 VSQNMAGAVFASQD
+223 NIAGAAFASQD
-237 TPSRARVSQDRA
+237 TP

-259 GSVFV
+259 SSVFV

-296 RAASELKFD
+296 RAVSELKFD

-326 LNLRDHVRL
+326 LNLQDHVRL
-335 GFCDDVAAAL
+335 CGFCDDVAAAL
-345 AASHLHVISSR
+345 SASHLHVISSR

-380 GISEILSEEFLCEAA
+380 GISEILSEEFLYEAA
-395 DLGVKIDEIYRT
+395 DLGAKIDEIYRT
-407 YGKSAWAFAQKHAKF
+407 YGKYARAFAQKHAKF

-441 LLCKA
+441 LLCEA

>member
-32 MALIV
+32 AALIV
-37 PARCEFLQ
+37 PDRCEFLQ
-45 HLDARVQIYQ
+45 RLDTRVQIYE
-55 YKSRDKRYNPF
+55 YRSRDKRYNPF
-66 LFAEIYRFLRSGG
+66 LFTEIYRFLRSGG

-116 VFDRVQNVIAASR
+116 IFDRVRNVIAASR

-148 RREFVNH
+148 RREFANR
-155 EIFARCKDAEG
+155 EICARCKDAEG
-166 AANINFKDEKNASEG
+166 AANEALKETK
-181 GDTGFDKKKIADARN
+181 DARGD
-196 YSAGEADTSQNAART
+196 SAGG
-211 TFAPQD
+211 TFA
-217 TAKGTD
+217 
-223 VSQNMAGAVFASQD
+223 SQNMAGVAFTSQD
-237 TPSRARVSQDRA
+237 MPGEVGVLQDRDF
-249 LDADASQNKT
+249 DADASQNKT
-259 GSVFV
+259 SSVFV
-264 SQKGA
+264 SQQGA
-269 NAAAENFK
+269 SAAAENFK
-277 FSIVAVGRL
+277 FNIVAVGRL

-326 LNLRDHVRL
+326 LKLQDHVRL
-335 GFCDDVAAAL
+335 CGFCDDVAAAL

-370 SPVLISTRVG
+370 SPVLISTRAG

-395 DLGVKIDEIYRT
+395 DLGAKIDEIYRA
-407 YGKSAWAFAQKHAKF
+407 YGKYARAFAQKHAGL

-441 LLCKA
+441 LLCEA

>member
-32 MALIV
+32 TAIIV
-37 PARCEFLQ
+37 PDRCEFLQ
-45 HLDARVQIYQ
+45 RLDARVQIYQ

-166 AANINFKDEKNASEG
+166 AANRALER
-181 GDTGFDKKKIADARN
+181 KKDARGD
-196 YSAGEADTSQNAART
+196 SAGG
-211 TFAPQD
+211 TFA
-217 TAKGTD
+217 
-223 VSQNMAGAVFASQD
+223 SQNMAGE
-237 TPSRARVSQDRA
+237 ARVSQDRA

-259 GSVFV
+259 SSVFV
-264 SQKGA
+264 SQQGA

-326 LNLRDHVRL
+326 LNLQDRVRL
-335 GFCDDVAAAL
+335 CGFCDDVAAVL
-345 AASHLHVISSR
+345 STSHLHVISSR

-380 GISEILSEEFLCEAA
+380 GISEILSEEFLYEAA
-395 DLGVKIDEIYRT
+395 DLSAKIDKIYRD
-407 YGKSAWAFAQKHAKF
+407 YGKYARAFAQKHAKF

-441 LLCKA
+441 LLCEA

>member
-32 MALIV
+32 AALIV
-37 PARCEFLQ
+37 PDRCEFLQ
-45 HLDARVQIYQ
+45 RLDARVQIYQ

-66 LFAEIYRFLRSGG
+66 LFVEIYRFLRSGG

-101 SLKLV
+101 NLKLV

-116 VFDRVQNVIAASR
+116 VFDRVRNVIAASR

-148 RREFVNH
+148 RQEFANR
-155 EIFARCKDAEG
+155 EIFALCKDAEG
-166 AANINFKDEKNASEG
+166 AANEALKETKGAR
-181 GDTGFDKKKIADARN
+181 GD
-196 YSAGEADTSQNAART
+196 SAG
-211 TFAPQD
+211 
-217 TAKGTD
+217 
-223 VSQNMAGAVFASQD
+223 VAGALQNTAGVAFASQD
-237 TPSRARVSQDRA
+237 MPGGADVSQDRA

-259 GSVFV
+259 SSVFV
-264 SQKGA
+264 SQQGA
-269 NAAAENFK
+269 NAAAENLK

-296 RAASELKFD
+296 CAASELKFD

-326 LNLRDHVRL
+326 LKLQDRVRL
-335 GFCDDVAAAL
+335 CGFCDDVAAAL

-370 SPVLISTRVG
+370 SPVLISTRAG

-395 DLGVKIDEIYRT
+395 ALGAKIDEIYRT
-407 YGKSAWAFAQKHAKF
+407 YGKYARAFAQKHAGL

-441 LLCKA
+441 LLCEA